1 MVSSAKA
8 RVGKVDAAGVTM
20 LSGKRIG
27 IGEQFESGEKLLG
40 TDPANNTFTT
50 NQRKLVI
57 M

>member
-1 MVSSAKA
+1 
-8 RVGKVDAAGVTM
+8 M
-20 LSGKRIG
+20 LSGKRITV
-27 IGEQFESGEKLLG
+27 GERFESGEQLLG